1 MIEQILQLQKVK
13 KLLEVAKHV
22 RGSKECGWQEKY
34 LILEGEI
41 MKVEEELE
49 KEFSQIEAEFEKE
62 QGRLLH

>member
-1 MIEQILQLQKVK
+1 MIEQILMLEKIKNLLKMAKV
-13 KLLEVAKHV
+13 V

-41 MKVEEELE
+41 MKVEEKLE
-49 KEFSQIEAEFEKE
+49 QEFSQIEAEFEKQ